1 MKEGEVIY
9 MMYNHSECDV
19 PTTPL
24 LAGNEH
30 GKENWSRR
38 NNRQDPKMPKHIT
51 IWINKDQLITSSF
64 IVGFLSEFANN
75 KTMKDLIDA
84 VAIKVTGSYTQDEK
98 EYISKLQ
105 RIAEEELNRALVRI
119 CAGMDNY

>member
-9 MMYNHSECDV
+9 IMYNHPECAV
-19 PTTPL
+19 PTTL
-24 LAGNEH
+24 LLTGNEH
-30 GKENWSRR
+30 GKKNWNRR
-38 NNRQDPKMPKHIT
+38 NNRQDSKMPKHIT

-75 KTMKDLIDA
+75 KTMKDLIGN
-84 VAIKVTGSYTQDEK
+84 VEIKVTGSYTQTEK

-105 RIAEEELNRALVRI
+105 RIVEEELNRALVCI
-119 CAGMDNY
+119 CTELN

>member
-9 MMYNHSECDV
+9 IMYNHPECAV
-19 PTTPL
+19 PTTL
-24 LAGNEH
+24 LLTGIEH
-30 GKENWSRR
+30 GKGNWDHR
-38 NNRQDPKMPKHIT
+38 NNRQDFKMPKHIT

-64 IVGFLSEFANN
+64 IIGFLSEFANN

-84 VAIKVTGSYTQDEK
+84 VAIKVAGSYTQAEK

-105 RIAEEELNRALVRI
+105 RIVEEELNRALVCI
-119 CAGMDNY
+119 CTELN